1 METYGIGGTEVK
13 GDASEAISEIQQNR
27 TLMIE
32 KLTAEAPVKPQ
43 IVQGITKIDEV
54 FENFKPNVDV
64 EFQDSE
70 GASRQETLKFGN
82 LADFGIKGITAQS
95 EFLQNLTMQK
105 EQLQKVIKQLKSNKM
120 MRKAL
125 ENGETKLALL
135 NSIYAMIKEIEQA

>member
-54 FENFKPNVDV
+54 FETFKPHVDM

-70 GASRQETLKFGN
+70 GVSRQETLKFGN
-82 LADFGIKGITAQS
+82 LADFGVKGITAQS

-105 EQLQKVIKQLKSNKM
+105 DQLQKVIKQLKSNKM
-120 MRKAL
+120 IRKTL
-125 ENGETKLALL
+125 ENSETKQALL
-135 NSIYAMIKEIEQA
+135 NSIYAMIKELEQA

>member
-27 TLMIE
+27 TLMIQ
-32 KLTAEAPVKPQ
+32 KLTSEAPVKPQ
-43 IVQGITKIDEV
+43 IVQGLTKIDEV
-54 FENFKPNVDV
+54 FDHYKPNVEV

-70 GASRQETLKFGN
+70 GVSRQESLKFGG

>member
-32 KLTAEAPVKPQ
+32 KLTANPPVKPQ

-54 FENFKPNVDV
+54 FETFKPQVDI

-70 GASRQETLKFGN
+70 GVSRQESLKFGG
-82 LADFGIKGITAQS
+82 LADFGVKGITAQS

-105 EQLQKVIKQLKSNKM
+105 DQLHKVIKQLKSNKM

-125 ENGETKLALL
+125 ENSETKQALL

>member
-27 TLMIE
+27 TLMIQ
-32 KLTAEAPVKPQ
+32 KLTAEPPVKPKV
-43 IVQGITKIDEV
+43 VQGLTKIDEV
-54 FENFKPNVDV
+54 FEHFKPNIAV

-70 GASRQETLKFGN
+70 GALREETLNFGN
-82 LADFGIKGITAQS
+82 LADFGIKGITQQS

-105 EQLQKVIKQLKSNKM
+105 EQLNKVIKQLKSNKM

>member
-43 IVQGITKIDEV
+43 IVQGVTRIEEV
-54 FENFKPNVDV
+54 FETFKPRVDV

-70 GASRQETLKFGN
+70 GVSRQEKLNFSG
-82 LADFGIKGITAQS
+82 LADFGVKGITAQS

-120 MRKAL
+120 MRKTL
-125 ENGETKLALL
+125 ENSETKLALL
-135 NSIYAMIKEIEQA
+135 NSIYAMIKELEQA

>member
-1 METYGIGGTEVK
+1 MQTYGIGGTEVK

-27 TLMIE
+27 TLLVE
-32 KLTAEAPVKPQ
+32 KLSAEAPVKPEV
-43 IVQGITKIDEV
+43 VQGLTNIDEV
-54 FENFKPNVDV
+54 FNHFKPQVGV

-70 GASRQETLKFGN
+70 GVSRQETLKFGN

-105 EQLQKVIKQLKSNKM
+105 EQLHKIIKQLKSNKM

-125 ENGETKLALL
+125 ENSETKQAML
-135 NSIYAMIKEIEQA
+135 NSIYAMIKEIEQV

>member
-1 METYGIGGTEVK
+1 MQTYGIGGTEVK

-27 TLMIE
+27 TLLIE
-32 KLTAEAPVKPQ
+32 KLSAEPPVKPEV
-43 IVQGITKIDEV
+43 VQGLTKIDEV
-54 FENFKPNVDV
+54 FDHFKPNVGI

-70 GASRQETLKFGN
+70 GVSRQETLRFGN

-105 EQLQKVIKQLKSNKM
+105 EQLQKIIKQLKSNKM

-125 ENGETKLALL
+125 ENPETKQALL
-135 NSIYAMIKEIEQA
+135 NSIYAMIKEIQQA

>member
-32 KLTAEAPVKPQ
+32 KLTAAAPVKPQ

-54 FENFKPNVDV
+54 FETFKPNVDV

-70 GASRQETLKFGN
+70 GVSRQETLKFGN

-125 ENGETKLALL
+125 ENGETKMALL

>member
-32 KLTAEAPVKPQ
+32 KLTADAPVKPQ

-54 FENFKPNVDV
+54 FEHFKPHVDL

-70 GASRQETLKFGN
+70 GVSRQETLKFGN

-105 EQLQKVIKQLKSNKM
+105 DQLHKVIKQLKSNKM

>member
-27 TLMIE
+27 TLFVE
-32 KLTAEAPVKPQ
+32 KLSAEAPVKPQ
-43 IVQGITKIDEV
+43 IVQGLTKIDDV
-54 FENFKPNVDV
+54 FDHFKPQIGV

-70 GASRQETLKFGN
+70 GVSREETMKFGS

-105 EQLQKVIKQLKSNKM
+105 EQLQKIIKQLKSNKM

-125 ENGETKLALL
+125 ENTETKQALL
-135 NSIYAMIKEIEQA
+135 NSIYAMIKEIEQS

>member
-32 KLTAEAPVKPQ
+32 KLTADTPVKPQ
-43 IVQGITKIDEV
+43 IVEGVTKIDEV
-54 FENFKPNVDV
+54 FEKFKPHVDL

-70 GASRQETLKFGN
+70 GVSRQETLKFGN

-105 EQLQKVIKQLKSNKM
+105 DQLHKVIKQLKSNKM

-135 NSIYAMIKEIEQA
+135 NAIYAMMKEIEQA

>member
-43 IVQGITKIDEV
+43 IIQGITKIDDV
-54 FENFKPNVDV
+54 FENFKPRIDV
-64 EFQDSE
+64 EFEDSE
-70 GASRQETLKFGN
+70 GVSRQEMLKFGN

>member
-32 KLTAEAPVKPQ
+32 KLTADAPVKPQ
-43 IVQGITKIDEV
+43 IVQGITKIDDV
-54 FENFKPNVDV
+54 FENFKPHIDV

-70 GASRQETLKFGN
+70 GVSRQETLKFGN

-105 EQLQKVIKQLKSNKM
+105 DQLQKVIKQLKSNKM

-125 ENGETKLALL
+125 ENSETKMALL

>member
-32 KLTAEAPVKPQ
+32 KLTADAPVKPQ
-43 IVQGITKIDEV
+43 VVQGITKIDEV

>member
-32 KLTAEAPVKPQ
+32 KLTADAPVKPQ

-54 FENFKPNVDV
+54 FEHFKPHVDL

-70 GASRQETLKFGN
+70 GVSRQETLKFGN
-82 LADFGIKGITAQS
+82 LADFGVKGITAQS

-125 ENGETKLALL
+125 ENSETKLALL

>member
-13 GDASEAISEIQQNR
+13 ADASEAISEIQQNR
-27 TLMIE
+27 TLLVE

-43 IVQGITKIDEV
+43 LAQGLTKVEEV
-54 FENFKPNVDV
+54 FDHFKPRVDV

-70 GASRQETLKFGN
+70 GVSRQEALKFGN

-105 EQLQKVIKQLKSNKM
+105 DQLQKIIKQLKSNKM
-120 MRKAL
+120 LRKTL
-125 ENGETKLALL
+125 ENAETKQALL
-135 NSIYAMIKEIEQA
+135 NAIYAMIKEVESA

>member
-32 KLTAEAPVKPQ
+32 KLTAEPPVKPQ
-43 IVQGITKIDEV
+43 IVQGLTKIDDV
-54 FENFKPNVDV
+54 FENFKPNIAV

-70 GASRQETLKFGN
+70 GVSRQENLKFGN

-105 EQLQKVIKQLKSNKM
+105 EQLHKVIKQLKSNKM

-125 ENGETKLALL
+125 ENGEMKLALL
-135 NSIYAMIKEIEQA
+135 DSIHAMIKEIEQA

>member
-1 METYGIGGTEVK
+1 MQTYGIGGTEVK

-27 TLMIE
+27 TLLIE
-32 KLTAEAPVKPQ
+32 KLSAEAPVKPEV
-43 IVQGITKIDEV
+43 VQGLTKIDEV
-54 FENFKPNVDV
+54 FNHFKPQIGV

-70 GASRQETLKFGN
+70 GVSKQETLRFGN

-105 EQLQKVIKQLKSNKM
+105 EQLQKIIKQLKSNKM

-125 ENGETKLALL
+125 ENPETKQALL
-135 NSIYAMIKEIEQA
+135 NSIYAMIKEIQQV

>member
-43 IVQGITKIDEV
+43 IVQGVTKIDEV
-54 FENFKPNVDV
+54 FESFKPHVDL
-64 EFQDSE
+64 EFQDNE
-70 GASRQETLKFGN
+70 GVSRKETLKFGN
-82 LADFGIKGITAQS
+82 LADFGVKGITAQS
-95 EFLQNLTMQK
+95 EFLQNLTMEK

-120 MRKAL
+120 MRKTI
-125 ENGETKLALL
+125 ENKETKLALL
-135 NSIYAMIKEIEQA
+135 NSIYAMIKELEQA

>member
-27 TLMIE
+27 TLMIQ
-32 KLTAEAPVKPQ
+32 KLTADAPVKPQ
-43 IVQGITKIDEV
+43 IVQGLTKIDEV
-54 FENFKPNVDV
+54 FDHFKPNIDL

-70 GASRQETLKFGN
+70 GVSRQESLKFGN
-82 LADFGIKGITAQS
+82 LADFGVKGITAQS

-105 EQLQKVIKQLKSNKM
+105 EQLNKVIKQLKSNKM

>member
-32 KLTAEAPVKPQ
+32 KLTADAPVKPE

-54 FENFKPNVDV
+54 FEHFKPNIAL

-70 GASRQETLKFGN
+70 GVSRQETLRFGN

-105 EQLQKVIKQLKSNKM
+105 EQLQKVVKQLKSNKM

-135 NSIYAMIKEIEQA
+135 NSIYSMIKEIEQA

>member
-1 METYGIGGTEVK
+1 MQTYGIGGTEVK

-27 TLMIE
+27 TLLIE
-32 KLTAEAPVKPQ
+32 KLSAEAPVKPEV
-43 IVQGITKIDEV
+43 VQGLTKIDEV
-54 FENFKPNVDV
+54 FDHYKPQVGV

-70 GASRQETLKFGN
+70 GVSRQETLKFGN

-105 EQLQKVIKQLKSNKM
+105 EQLQKIIKQLKSNKM

-125 ENGETKLALL
+125 ENPETKQALL
-135 NSIYAMIKEIEQA
+135 NSIYAMIKEIQQA